1 MKENFNISEA
11 INEISHD
18 KDIDKELVIKAF
30 EEAMTISAK
39 KKYEQYDN
47 IEARYEED
55 ESIRLFYYK
64 TVVESVDDKVN
75 EISLKEAQ
83 SIDSQSQLEDE
94 IEYEIDRHEFANV
107 IAQTVRQTFFQKLGE
122 CENHL
127 LKEKYQDKVKKI
139 VFGSVGQVN
148 RNRCIVNLKRNV
160 SAVLDYKSQIPNE
173 KLVPGEPVKALLT
186 EIATDGTKT
195 ILLISRAHS
204 EFLIKLFELEIPEI
218 EDNTIEILAVARDP
232 GRRAKVAVRSNNSD
246 VDPVGSCVGRGG
258 ERIQSIVNE
267 LNGEK
272 IDVVRWSN
280 DLKKFISDSLVPAE
294 INNIE
299 LDTENNVANVFVDMQ
314 NLALAIGKKGQNVKL
329 ASKLTQFEL
338 NIRTLE
344 EEGKEEEDKEDNMPD
359 LQLFSEESVDNS
371 NSADK
376 AALKVEEQSKN
387 ESAVDNSNSAD
398 KADLKV
404 EEQSKNESAV
414 DNSNSADKA
423 DLKVEEQSKNES
435 AVDNSNS
442 ADKADLKV
450 EEQSKNESAVDNS
463 NSADKADLKVEEQ
476 SKNESAVDNPE
487 SSEKLPSDKSKKQ
500 SNLD

>member
-195 ILLISRAHS
+195 VLLISRAHS

-344 EEGKEEEDKEDNMPD
+344 EEGKEEEDKDKEDNMPD
-359 LQLFSEESVDNS
+359 LQLFSEES
-371 NSADK
+371 
-376 AALKVEEQSKN
+376 
-387 ESAVDNSNSAD
+387 VDNSNSAD

-414 DNSNSADKA
+414 DNSDSADKADLKVEEQSKDESAVDNSDSADKA

-435 AVDNSNS
+435 AVDNG
-442 ADKADLKV
+442 
-450 EEQSKNESAVDNS
+450 

-487 SSEKLPSDKSKKQ
+487 SSEKLPSEKSKKQ